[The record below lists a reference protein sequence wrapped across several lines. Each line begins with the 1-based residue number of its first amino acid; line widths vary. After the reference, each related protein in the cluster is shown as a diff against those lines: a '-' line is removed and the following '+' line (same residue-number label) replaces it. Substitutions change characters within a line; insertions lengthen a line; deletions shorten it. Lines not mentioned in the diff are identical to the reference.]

1 MPATFPLSMI
11 AHGRSEEDVQA
22 ALGCDWLIY
31 QDLADLE
38 WAVAEGNETLTR
50 FDSSCFTGQYVTGV
64 EPGYFERLHAQ
75 RGDEVRQQ
83 RRAG

>member
-1 MPATFPLSMI
+1 MSDLVPRLQDNA
-11 AHGRSEEDVQA
+11 
-22 ALGCDWLIY
+22 

-38 WAVAEGNETLTR
+38 WAVAEGNAALAG
-50 FDSSCFTGQYVTGV
+50 FDSSCFTGEYVTGV

-83 RRAG
+83 QRNG